1 MVRRYK
7 HFPVDVMFGLV
18 SSEKSTFIVLFL
30 NNLPPPPQPLNSL
43 AWFRQ
48 IYSGAEISKVSKIW
62 GKAKGE
68 WRDLITQARS

>member
-30 NNLPPPPQPLNSL
+30 NNLPPPSAFELLGLVQ
-43 AWFRQ
+43 A
-48 IYSGAEISKVSKIW
+48 
-62 GKAKGE
+62 
-68 WRDLITQARS
+68 DLLRG